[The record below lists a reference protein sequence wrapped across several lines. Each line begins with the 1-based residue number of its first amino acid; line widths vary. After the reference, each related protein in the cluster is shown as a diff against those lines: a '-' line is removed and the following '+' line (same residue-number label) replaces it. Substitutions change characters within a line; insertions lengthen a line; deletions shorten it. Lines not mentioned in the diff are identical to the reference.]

1 MENILAIILGAVF
14 VNNFVLTRFLGLCPL
29 LGVTKN
35 TKSAVGMSFAVIFV
49 MTLALVATWLI
60 YTYML
65 IPLNIRFLRIVS
77 FILIIATLVQLIE
90 FIVRKHSPPLYRSL
104 GIYLP
109 LITTNCVIMGAVLL
123 NIKGGHSFV
132 EGIVFGI
139 SAGVGF
145 GMVLLIMS
153 GIRERLELSDVPKSL
168 EGVPIA
174 FITVGILAII
184 FMSFFGRILL

>member
-1 MENILAIILGAVF
+1 MENILAIILGAIF
-14 VNNFVLTRFLGLCPL
+14 INNFVLTKFLGLCPL
-29 LGVTKN
+29 FGVSKD
-35 TKSAVGMSFAVIFV
+35 TKSAVGMSLAVIFV
-49 MTLALVATWLI
+49 MTLATAATWLI

-65 IPLNIRFLRIVS
+65 TPLNIRFLQTIS

-90 FIVRKHSPPLYRSL
+90 LIIRKHSPPLYRSL

-109 LITTNCVIMGAVLL
+109 LITTNCAVLGAVLL
-123 NIKGGHSFV
+123 NIRGGYSFV
-132 EGIVFGI
+132 EGIVFGT

-168 EGVPIA
+168 DGVPLA
-174 FITVGILAII
+174 FITVGILSII
-184 FMSFFGRILL
+184 FVSFFGGLL